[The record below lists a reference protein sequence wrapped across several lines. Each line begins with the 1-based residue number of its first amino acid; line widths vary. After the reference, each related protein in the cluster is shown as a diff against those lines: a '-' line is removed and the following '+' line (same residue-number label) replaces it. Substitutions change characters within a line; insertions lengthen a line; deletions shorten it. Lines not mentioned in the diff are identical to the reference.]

1 MADRDRLALA
11 YSRQKDKLKAWLL
24 QDFGALNY
32 QVIEDALAGLG
43 SYAVTED
50 FQDLY
55 VRLRKDVEAS
65 QAKSPCERPLPV
77 RAREQVVDEWGGL
90 MKLHDDV
97 QRLAEIEQR
106 QLDQAKKLTYRR
118 ELEEQIRQ
126 SKLMKQQIQG
136 RTPQSRSLSP
146 NAWEEDEPAEARR
159 KLILAKIRE
168 ESREDLHRAEEHRK
182 AQELLQREEF
192 AAKLR
197 YEAQKDKI
205 ENDVSRLSK
214 LKDQQRVN
222 EANQMLMLSK
232 HAAKQRE
239 CEQDRAYAKIGFV
252 TSDSN
257 EMRRRKYLEDNR
269 IRNDEMARRLLE
281 FKPKADVTRSAD
293 SLSFHD
299 QVRQER
305 EELDRLKAIQM
316 KQDQAEVLRRQM
328 MERQTVRTLERHEDS
343 EFATRVRDHS
353 FAALSYEKDLQLQE
367 KWRQRQYRSELQKQ
381 IDERNAI
388 KAQSHSMSQVEQ
400 RLNRPS
406 LEAFKRGL
414 PQAYSK
420 LPGLPEKSSVSPGR
434 SLQSRAAVRNS
445 SHSPSFVRER
455 SHDRLESSPLK
466 QVHRAVLG
474 RLSPLS

>member
-55 VRLRKDVEAS
+55 LRLKKDVEAN
-65 QAKSPCERPLPV
+65 QAKNTYERPLPV
-77 RAREQVVDEWGGL
+77 RPREQVVDEWGGL

-126 SKLMKQQIQG
+126 SKLMKQEIPG
-136 RTPQSRSLSP
+136 RTLQSRSLSP
-146 NAWEEDEPAEARR
+146 NAWAEDEPTEAKR
-159 KLILAKIRE
+159 KLILARIRE
-168 ESREDLHRAEEHRK
+168 ESREDFHRAEEHRK

-222 EANQMLMLSK
+222 EANRMLMLSK
-232 HAAKQRE
+232 HEAKQRE
-239 CEQDRAYAKIGFV
+239 REHDKAYAKVGFV

-257 EMRRRKYLEDNR
+257 EMRRKKYLEDNR
-269 IRNDEMARRLLE
+269 IRNDEMVSRLLQ
-281 FKPKADVTRSAD
+281 FKPKADVTKSAD

-299 QVRQER
+299 QIRQER
-305 EELDRLKAIQM
+305 EELDRLRAIQM
-316 KQDQAEVLRRQM
+316 KQDQAEVLKRQM
-328 MERQTVRTLERHEDS
+328 MERQKVRTLERHEDS
-343 EFATRVRDHS
+343 EFATRARDHS
-353 FAALSYEKDLQLQE
+353 FAALNYEKDLQLQE
-367 KWRQRQYRSELQKQ
+367 KWRQKQYRSELQKQ
-381 IDERNAI
+381 IDERNAV
-388 KAQSHSMSQVEQ
+388 KAQSHSMSNIEQ
-400 RLNRPS
+400 KLNRPS
-406 LEAFKRGL
+406 LEAFRRGL
-414 PQAYSK
+414 PEVYSK
-420 LPGLPEKSSVSPGR
+420 LPGVPDKSSVSPGR
-434 SLQSRAAVRNS
+434 PLLSRGTVRNS
-445 SHSPSFVRER
+445 SHSPSFVRDR
-455 SHDRLESSPLK
+455 SYDRLESSPLK

-474 RLSPLS
+474 RPSPFS